1 VTATGRDPGL
11 PGLYLEVAGLPG
23 SGKSRLVR
31 SLTAA
36 LTERGIDVR
45 LPQAGYS
52 PSVPT
57 PRRLAR
63 KAVACARVGACAPL
77 ATVRLVRGVR
87 RSGQPGGADLAG
99 RLVQLLVAESAVS
112 RSRPPGVHILDEGV
126 VQSLWSVGLRGDAAP
141 ALDALDAPGAWPTAD
156 LLVVLAVAPEVA
168 AERLRTRRSRHSRLQ
183 GLSDGEALAA
193 IRSGQK
199 RLDELV
205 EWWTTRPGVSGELFV
220 VQGAEEDGD
229 DRDRL
234 VERVV
239 ELAERAR

>member
-1 VTATGRDPGL
+1 MTATRRDERL
-11 PGLYLEVAGLPG
+11 PGLFLEVAGLPG

-31 SLTAA
+31 SLSAA
-36 LTERGIDVR
+36 LTERGIPVR
-45 LPQAGYS
+45 QPQARYG
-52 PSVPT
+52 PTVPT
-57 PRRLAR
+57 ARRLAR
-63 KAVACARVGACAPL
+63 KAVACTRVVARAPL
-77 ATVRLVRGVR
+77 PTVRLGRALL
-87 RSGQPGGADLAG
+87 RSGQPGVADLAG

-112 RSRPPGVHILDEGV
+112 RSRPAGVHILDEGV
-126 VQSLWSVGLRGDAAP
+126 VQSSWSVGLRGNAAP
-141 ALDALDAPGAWPTAD
+141 VLDAVGAWPTAD

-168 AERLRTRRSRHSRLQ
+168 ADRLRLRRSRHSRLQ
-183 GLSDGEALAA
+183 QLPDDEALAV

-205 EWWTTRPGVSGELFV
+205 EWWTTRPGVPGELFV
-220 VQGAEEDGD
+220 VHGAEEDGD